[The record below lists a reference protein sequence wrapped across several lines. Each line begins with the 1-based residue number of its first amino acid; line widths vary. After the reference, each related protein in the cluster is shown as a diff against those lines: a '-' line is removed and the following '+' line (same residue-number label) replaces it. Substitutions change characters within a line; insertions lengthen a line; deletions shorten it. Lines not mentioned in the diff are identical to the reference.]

1 MRGLLKKD
9 LIMMQGSFKS
19 IPFILVLYIAIGCWL
34 ENIGLMMGML
44 AVVTAGIA
52 SSSLI
57 SDEAFRWDRY
67 VLTMPVSRKM
77 VIRSKFVLL
86 FLTVIPTVIISV
98 LLTLLLSSNPEEDLL
113 STVIILSM
121 MQFMFSGVIPCTLKW
136 GARSARIV
144 MAVGSVIV
152 AVIFLM
158 LLIPIMMID
167 PTGVQTMEP
176 ELGERTIKF
185 IIEAAIAVFAL
196 FSLAVTAI
204 SYKVALRIYENKEF

>member
-1 MRGLLKKD
+1 MKGLLKKD

-19 IPFILVLYIAIGCWL
+19 LPFVLVLYIAIGYWL

-52 SSSLI
+52 SSSLS
-57 SDEAFRWDRY
+57 SDEAYRWDKY

-77 VIRSKFVLL
+77 VIQSKFALL
-86 FLTVIPTVIISV
+86 FLTMIPTVIVSV

-121 MQFMFSGVIPCTLKW
+121 MQFMFSGAIPCTLQW

-144 MAVGSVIV
+144 MAVGCVIV
-152 AVIFLM
+152 SVIFLM
-158 LLIPIMMID
+158 LLIPIMIID
-167 PTGVQTMEP
+167 PLSTHAMEP
-176 ELGERTIKF
+176 ELAVRTTQF
-185 IIEAAIAVFAL
+185 TIEMAVAGFAIL
-196 FSLAVTAI
+196 SLIVTGI
-204 SYKVALRIYENKEF
+204 SYIVACKIYENKEF